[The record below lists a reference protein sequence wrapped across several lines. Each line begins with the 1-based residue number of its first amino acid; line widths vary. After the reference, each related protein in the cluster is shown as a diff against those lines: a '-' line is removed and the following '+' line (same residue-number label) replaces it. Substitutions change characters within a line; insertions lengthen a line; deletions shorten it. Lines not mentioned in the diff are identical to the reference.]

1 MGELEVR
8 TNKLGKQVDATT
20 INDFPIESSLKKK
33 FNIKCNG
40 MMSTDLIQKM

>member
-20 INDFPIESSLKKK
+20 INDFPIESSLKKVL
-33 FNIKCNG
+33 FE
-40 MMSTDLIQKM
+40 M